1 MEALLRRLDTGK
13 HTGGTCVKP
22 YLPVITTLFIALLLV
37 GCAEPPY
44 TNVDNTQLKALMQQG
59 VPLYDVRRPEEWRQT
74 GVVEGSR
81 LLTYVD
87 ARGRLNPELLPRLQA
102 EVPKDAP
109 IALICRTGNRT
120 DSLARELA
128 ELGYTRIY
136 NVRHGITRWVAEG
149 NPVVRP

>member
-1 MEALLRRLDTGK
+1 MQRILAIPALLA
-13 HTGGTCVKP
+13 V
-22 YLPVITTLFIALLLV
+22 ALLLA
-37 GCAEPPY
+37 GCADPPY
-44 TNVDNTQLKALMQQG
+44 THVDNEALKTLIDQG

-87 ARGRLNPELLPRLQA
+87 GRGRLNPQLLPRIQA

-128 ELGYTRIY
+128 EQGYTRIY
-136 NVRHGITRWVAEG
+136 NVRNGITKWIADG

>member
-1 MEALLRRLDTGK
+1 MKR
-13 HTGGTCVKP
+13 
-22 YLPVITTLFIALLLV
+22 LLLAAGLLGLV
-37 GCAEPPY
+37 LGLGGCADPPY
-44 TNVDNTQLKALMQQG
+44 TNVDNQGLKVLIAQG

-81 LLTYVD
+81 TLTYVD
-87 ARGRLNPELLPRLQA
+87 ARGRVNPEILPRIQA

-128 ELGYTRIY
+128 ELGYTKVF
-136 NVRHGITRWVAEG
+136 NVRNGITRWIAEG

>member
-1 MEALLRRLDTGK
+1 MKRILVLLALL
-13 HTGGTCVKP
+13 GG
-22 YLPVITTLFIALLLV
+22 ALWLT

-44 TNVDNTQLKALMQQG
+44 TNVDNTQLKTLMQQG

-74 GVVEGSR
+74 GVIEGSR

-87 ARGRLNPELLPRLQA
+87 ARGRLNPELLPRLEA

>member
-1 MEALLRRLDTGK
+1 MKTYPSILVLLFT
-13 HTGGTCVKP
+13 
-22 YLPVITTLFIALLLV
+22 ALLLS

-44 TNVDNTQLKALMQQG
+44 TNVDNQGLKALMAQG

-74 GVVEGSR
+74 GVIEGSR